1 MDRVH
6 RGRLLGKHATVMT
19 TCGERAAAAMV
30 CRLSLVVFLSLLTV
44 PLAADA
50 QSTANVHRIGYL
62 GAGTRTANT
71 GVDAFREELR
81 GLGWVEG
88 NNIVIDYRFADGRH
102 DRLPELAAEL
112 VRLKVELIV
121 AVPTPAALAAKNATA
136 TIPIVISSVGDPVSV
151 GLVASLARP
160 GGNITGVSFDV
171 GLEMFGKELQLLKE
185 AVPNARKIAI
195 LSNPANPAQA
205 LAVNIVN
212 EAARSLGVSLLL
224 LEARTP
230 NEFESAFK
238 AMAKDRVEALLVV
251 QDSMFMLHRVQLAD
265 LAAKYKLPSMH
276 GFREH
281 VEAGTLM
288 SYGPNLSYQ
297 FRQAAAYVDKI
308 LKGARPADL
317 AVEQPT
323 KFELVVNLKIAKAL
337 GLTIP
342 QSLLVRADE
351 VIR

>member
-1 MDRVH
+1 M
-6 RGRLLGKHATVMT
+6 
-19 TCGERAAAAMV
+19 
-30 CRLSLVVFLSLLTV
+30 
-44 PLAADA
+44 
-50 QSTANVHRIGYL
+50 
-62 GAGTRTANT
+62 

-136 TIPIVISSVGDPVSV
+136 TIPIVISSVGDPVGT

-160 GGNITGVSFDV
+160 GGNITGVSYDV

-185 AVPNARKIAI
+185 AVPNARKIAV
-195 LSNPANPAQA
+195 LSNPANPAEA
-205 LAVNIVN
+205 LAVSIVN

-230 NEFESAFK
+230 NEFDSAFK

-265 LAAKYKLPSMH
+265 LAEKYRLPSMH

-323 KFELVVNLKIAKAL
+323 KFELVVNLKIAKAS
-337 GLTIP
+337 GITIP
-342 QSLLVRADE
+342 QSLLLRADE
-351 VIR
+351 VIQ